1 MDHWVT
7 LVLNG
12 YSCEDFPP
20 RTIQSC
26 LLLRKHKVRPNIWT
40 ENPQDLSLWKSPACQ
55 TLKPLDISIATVGVA
70 PDVVKAIA
78 ILSSTTARK
87 SAVDREDHKPHWKSD

>member
-1 MDHWVT
+1 M
-7 LVLNG
+7 
-12 YSCEDFPP
+12 
-20 RTIQSC
+20 
-26 LLLRKHKVRPNIWT
+26 
-40 ENPQDLSLWKSPACQ
+40 KSPACKCYR
-55 TLKPLDISIATVGVA
+55 KPLDISIATVGVA